1 MNSESRQQPRIFLID
16 AYAMIYRA
24 FFAFI
29 KRPLMNAKGENT
41 SAAYGFANFLIEI
54 REKYKPDYLAVV
66 FDAGNSNREVIYPDY
81 KANREKMPDELRASL
96 PHIREL
102 VAGFND
108 TIVELDG
115 YEADDVI
122 GTLAFKAQ
130 KAGLEAVIVSGDK
143 DLYQLVGQGVQL
155 FNPGR
160 GGRTGVMPSWVD
172 ESNVHEKFGIP
183 ANQIIDYLALIGDTS
198 DNIPG
203 APGIGP
209 KTAVK
214 LLDQYENIAEILAHV
229 DEVEPKK
236 ARNSLKQYGDQVLMS
251 KRLVTIMTDLDVDL
265 NLEDW
270 KVLEPDNISLYDF
283 FSRMEFKRLTS
294 RFSPKASPPEEDS
307 QVNPMVGGGSE
318 LGHHS
323 ASGQDVDSIY
333 QDFTLI
339 KDSSHL
345 GSVVKKISQ
354 NDSIAIEVYLG
365 FPDPHRADLAGI
377 ALAVD
382 CSEIFYLSFGH
393 VSGDPL
399 LDVDSSGVENLPSL
413 NSESLKPLTDMLAD
427 EKVKKI
433 GIDLKSAKI
442 FLNRLGVELNGLHF
456 DIGVAA
462 YLLNPGGR
470 SYGLEELCREW
481 LDTTLPGYETVVGSG
496 KGRISFLEVG
506 QEIVGEF
513 SGNRLAAILS
523 LFRKL
528 TSALDDQGIRGLFEG
543 LEMPLLKVLS
553 EMELFGI
560 KIDSIMF
567 AEMSQNLTR
576 ELALLRDD
584 IYRISGSQFNLN
596 STKQLKKI
604 LFEDLGLPVIKKTKT
619 GPSTDS
625 SVLEELAIQGYDI
638 ARLML
643 EYRELEKLRS
653 TYVDALPKLVNARTG
668 RIHTRFNQTVAAT
681 GRLSSSHPNL
691 QNIPSRTEMGRGLR
705 KAFIAESGFI
715 FYGADY
721 SQIELRILAHL
732 SNDQS
737 LVQAFRQGM
746 DIHKQT
752 ASVIF
757 SVDYE
762 DVTKEQRGQAKTIN
776 FATLYGQGAFSLA
789 AQLGVSRERAQGF
802 IDEYFQRFSDV
813 NDFFRTQVNKAQEK
827 GFVETLMGRRRY
839 VPELTDKRWNIRQ
852 FGERIAQNSPIQGTA
867 ADLIKQAMI
876 GIAQRLG
883 AAQSDTRMLLQVHD
897 ELLFEVPVG
906 EEKVLEGLVV
916 KGMEGAIDLS
926 VPLIAEGGFGKS
938 WYDTKL
944 SW

>member
-1 MNSESRQQPRIFLID
+1 MNSESKQPPRIFLID

-24 FFAFI
+24 YFAFI
-29 KRPLMNAKGENT
+29 KRPLMNTKGENT

-54 REKYKPDYLAVV
+54 RDKHKPDYLAVV

-122 GTLAFKAQ
+122 GTLAVKAQ

-143 DLYQLVGQGVQL
+143 DLYQLVGKGVQL

-160 GGRTGVMPSWVD
+160 GGRTGVMPSWID

-183 ANQIIDYLALIGDTS
+183 ANQVIDYLALIGDTS

-214 LLDQYENIAEILAHV
+214 LLDRYENVADILAHV
-229 DEVEPKK
+229 DEVDPKK
-236 ARNSLKQYGDQVLMS
+236 ARNSLREYGDQVLMS

-270 KVLEPDNISLYDF
+270 KVGKPDNISLYNF

-294 RFSPKASPPEEDS
+294 RFSPEVSLPEEGS
-307 QVNPMVGGGSE
+307 QVSPAVGVGSE
-318 LGHHS
+318 LGRHPT
-323 ASGQDVDSIY
+323 SGQDVNSIY
-333 QDFTLI
+333 QGFTLV
-339 KDSSHL
+339 KDSRHL
-345 GSVVKKISQ
+345 ESVVKKISQ
-354 NDSIAIEVYLG
+354 DSPVAIEVYLG
-365 FPDPHRADLAGI
+365 FPDPHKADLAGI

-382 CSEIFYLSFGH
+382 SSEIFYLSFGH
-393 VSGDPL
+393 VSGDPI
-399 LDVDSSGVENLPSL
+399 LDVGSSGVENLPSID
-413 NSESLKPLTDMLAD
+413 SVSLKPLTDMLAD
-427 EKVKKI
+427 EKVKKV

-442 FLNRLGVELNGLHF
+442 CLNRLGVELGGLHF

-462 YLLNPGGR
+462 YLLDPGGR
-470 SYGLEELCREW
+470 SYGLEDLCSEW
-481 LDTTLPGYETVVGSG
+481 LDTSLPGYETVVGSG
-496 KGRISFLEVG
+496 KGRISFLEVD

-513 SGNRLAAILS
+513 SGRRLVAILNV
-523 LFRKL
+523 FRKL
-528 TSALDDQGIRGLFEG
+528 NPVLDDQGIRGLFEE
-543 LEMPLLKVLS
+543 LEMPLLRVLS

-560 KIDSIMF
+560 KIDSKIF
-567 AEMSQNLTR
+567 SEMSQQLTR
-576 ELALLRDD
+576 ELTLLRDD
-584 IYRISGSQFNLN
+584 IYRIAGSQFNLN

-625 SVLEELAIQGYDI
+625 SVLEALAIQEHDI

-643 EYRELEKLRS
+643 EYRELEKMRS
-653 TYVDALPKLVNARTG
+653 TYVDALPKLVNARTE

-705 KAFIAESGFI
+705 KAFIAEPGFI

-737 LVQAFRQGM
+737 LVQAFQQGM

-757 SVDYE
+757 TVKYE

-776 FATLYGQGAFSLA
+776 FATLYGQGSFSLST
-789 AQLGVSRERAQGF
+789 QLGVSREQAQSF
-802 IDEYFQRFSDV
+802 IDEYFRRFSGV
-813 NDFFRTQVNKAQEK
+813 NDFFRTQVNKAQEE

-839 VPELTDKRWNIRQ
+839 VPEMMDKRWNTRQ

-876 GIAQRLG
+876 EIAQRLA
-883 AAQSDTRMLLQVHD
+883 AAQSETRMLLQVHD

-906 EEKVLEGLVV
+906 EEKDVEALVV
-916 KGMEGAIDLS
+916 KGMEEAIELC
-926 VPLIAEGGFGKS
+926 VPLIVEGGFGKS

-944 SW
+944 A